1 MKNKLILVIL
11 LCLLCLTS
19 ISNAETLTG
28 VLGGSASTSETYNL
42 GGVDGGSAGVMPA
55 GLKVVD
61 IEKVSGATALIRFD
75 STGTH
80 GIYTGV
86 PTSGESTPYTA
97 YLLGES
103 SLVVRVSG
111 TVGYFRTFDN
121 TGDEKEG
128 YQWITFNNWNI
139 TGLTGTKDLMF
150 CWTAS
155 NLKGMQF
162 GTGDMHSQNPATGQI
177 GFEISNQQTVGQGGN
192 HLLNKQET
200 IYSEY
205 TLTKPSG
212 LGISGTISKTVNGVL
227 YPSKIYVMNGT
238 SPYTNLGSDNTI
250 TSYNIPVNTNAQT
263 IKISMQTPTSI
274 WYNSS
279 VLFTPTVT
287 PTPTPT
293 PVVSPYTIELS
304 ADYSNYNEPITGTLL
319 YNGVAATATNTRAV
333 DWIYRD
339 ASLAQDTD
347 GEYTNNIN
355 YVENGNTTKHLNY
368 GWNGTKFVGWDT
380 ANGGAFSNDKGTS
393 LPNALSLYTLLSG
406 SVTVQCMV
414 YPVGGGAPS
423 IVTHPLTVGG
433 TGSMFNIVIHA
444 VDWQSGSIIGGSTIS
459 VQEKLTNTWSNV
471 TTGDDGYRSIKYPM
485 GTPLKIVAS
494 ATGYVSDFLNYN
506 VQGNDFVNIQ
516 LYKIGTEETNISLS
530 TLLVRTF
537 VRNDLGQIQP
547 LSGVTV
553 SLSDGQVKTSTAG
566 AAQFTV
572 TNGTLINIDAF
583 KTGYVSATKTVTPT
597 TSLTTA
603 TLYLYS
609 TSSTFVPT
617 PFPTATPTIRPT
629 EALRGNLTTCQ
640 AVLPAGA
647 DVMDIMQNN
656 IACWGIDDLEG
667 QNFTMAALIILIC
680 AMVLGKF
687 GKGDGA
693 AIGAII
699 GFVISYA
706 RHLIPFYILIIAI
719 ALIAAYFA
727 QKFFGSK

>member
-11 LCLLCLTS
+11 LCLLLFIPLVS
-19 ISNAETLTG
+19 AETVNGT
-28 VLGGSASTSETYNL
+28 LGGGSLQSYNYHRDYMANDNTGSSYARLRTTTLQSTIGLKAIIVYDNAGFGNATISGGQAPFNATVSGTLVGYGTIGYQRIFDISGNQISCYVWYVFDYWNPASFTGDQQVDFIYNETTL
-42 GGVDGGSAGVMPA
+42 GTTIGGGSSWAGAPI
-55 GLKVVD
+55 GNP
-61 IEKVSGATALIRFD
+61 I
-75 STGTH
+75 
-80 GIYTGV
+80 V
-86 PTSGESTPYTA
+86 PTSSWYMLTTHGYPNMGYWTVNYDESFYNDYTA
-97 YLLGES
+97 FY
-103 SLVVRVSG
+103 
-111 TVGYFRTFDN
+111 
-121 TGDEKEG
+121 
-128 YQWITFNNWNI
+128 
-139 TGLTGTKDLMF
+139 
-150 CWTAS
+150 
-155 NLKGMQF
+155 
-162 GTGDMHSQNPATGQI
+162 
-177 GFEISNQQTVGQGGN
+177 
-192 HLLNKQET
+192 
-200 IYSEY
+200 
-205 TLTKPSG
+205 PST
-212 LGISGTISKTVNGVL
+212 LGIAGSVSKRNGA
-227 YPSKIYVMNGT
+227 YPSKAYIINAT
-238 SPYTNLGSDNTI
+238 SGAAI
-250 TSYNIPVNTNAQT
+250 TSNNLVTPANLTFNIVYQP
-263 IKISMQTPTSI
+263 IKVAVLSASGT

-279 VLFTPTVT
+279 TLFGTPIGT

-304 ADYSNYNEPITGTLL
+304 ADYRNYNEPITGTLL
-319 YNGVAATATNTRAV
+319 YNGVAATAANTRAV

-339 ASLAQDTD
+339 ASLVQDTD

-355 YVENGNTTKHLNY
+355 YVETGNTTKHLNY

-380 ANGGAFSNDKGTS
+380 STQAFSNDKGAS

-433 TGSMFNIVIHA
+433 TGSNYNLVIHA
-444 VDWQSGSIIGGSTIS
+444 VDWQTGSIIGGSTIS
-459 VQEKLTNTWSNV
+459 IKEKLTNTWSNV
-471 TTGDDGYRSIKYPM
+471 TTDDSGYRRVTYPM
-485 GTPLKIVAS
+485 GTPLYIYAS
-494 ATGYVSDFLNYN
+494 ATGYVPDFLNYQ
-506 VQGNDFVNIQ
+506 VLGNDFINIQ
-516 LYKIGTEETNISLS
+516 LYRSGTEETNASLS

-537 VRNDLGQIQP
+537 ERNDIGQIQP

-572 TNGTLINIDAF
+572 ANNTAVSIDAF
-583 KTGYVSATKTVTPT
+583 KTGYISATKTVTPN
-597 TSLTTA
+597 SALTTA

-629 EALRGNLTTCQ
+629 QTIQGNLTTCQ

-647 DVMDIMQNN
+647 DVMDIMKNN